1 MAWVRTTAKQN
12 NALYLVTKMEDTM
25 EQSQKTG
32 LRSDAQKQQR
42 ARQGY
47 DPVPPANPVAGA
59 HGEHRPDR
67 ASDQEVS
74 LGVDHR
80 KNEDDEG

>member
-1 MAWVRTTAKQN
+1 
-12 NALYLVTKMEDTM
+12 M

-32 LRSDAQKQQR
+32 LRSDAQKQNR

-47 DPVPPANPVAGA
+47 DPIPPANPVAGA
-59 HGEHRPDR
+59 FGEPEPDR

-80 KNEDDEG
+80 KTEDKEG